1 MYVEKLPKTW
11 SALCI
16 SVYLIGVAYMGF
28 DSIPEDTGPWLIVS
42 ALFLVLLLL
51 PCLAVPLSKTVYNRI
66 TIDPGRGILRVGRER
81 IPLATVDPASVQ
93 AALQLESL
101 SPAQRYAASL
111 GNIDAPMPG
120 LRAAERG
127 APRLVGGG
135 WSVPMGMDSVV
146 IGTRQGEPLSI
157 ATHDRVSF
165 LTALARATTAPNPS
179 A

>member
-11 SALCI
+11 SAICVC
-16 SVYLIGVAYMGF
+16 VYLAGVAYMGF
-28 DSIPEDTGPWLIVS
+28 DSVPEDTGPWLIVS
-42 ALFLVLLLL
+42 AVFLLILL
-51 PCLAVPLSKTVYNRI
+51 PCLAVPISKAVYHRI
-66 TIDPGRGILRVGRER
+66 SIDPGPGILRVGRER
-81 IPLATVDPASVQ
+81 IPLTTLDPSSVQ
-93 AALQLESL
+93 EALQLQSP

-111 GNIDAPMPG
+111 GNIDAPVPG
-120 LRAAERG
+120 FRAADRG

-146 IGTRQGEPLSI
+146 IRTRQGEPLSI

-165 LTALARATTAPNPS
+165 LTALARVTSAPTPY